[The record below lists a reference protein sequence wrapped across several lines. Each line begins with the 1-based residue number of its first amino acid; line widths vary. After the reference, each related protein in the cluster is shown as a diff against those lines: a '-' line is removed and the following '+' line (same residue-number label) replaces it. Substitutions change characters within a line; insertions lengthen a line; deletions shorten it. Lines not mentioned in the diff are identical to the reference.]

1 MSFHHTQIKCG
12 STLCFSTIDMY
23 STSIFFGMTYELFV
37 WFHGLQSLVPKTM
50 LVPEI
55 VRNRSAIS
63 SVVSSLIPIYI
74 YIYTVYIYISPIVPS
89 NVDQINTSKHVRSIL
104 LLNPLTFIHLEPKRR
119 PFLNG

>member
-1 MSFHHTQIKCG
+1 
-12 STLCFSTIDMY
+12 
-23 STSIFFGMTYELFV
+23 MTYELFV

-74 YIYTVYIYISPIVPS
+74 YSIYIYHP
-89 NVDQINTSKHVRSIL
+89 
-104 LLNPLTFIHLEPKRR
+104 
-119 PFLNG
+119 